1 MENSKSV
8 SVVDTAESLVLL
20 LLLLL
25 LLLLM
30 LVTVMTRLKVR
41 WRMDV

>member
-8 SVVDTAESLVLL
+8 SMVDVAVSLLLLPEVLL
-20 LLLLL
+20 LLLS
-25 LLLLM
+25 M